1 MLDPYIIELDKP
13 SIAYQEDLSKH
24 RMKLGLY
31 DLYPRSENA
40 WIAPNATV
48 GKSIFTYNHILLSW

>member
-1 MLDPYIIELDKP
+1 MSVELDKP
-13 SIAYQEDLSKH
+13 KIAYVEELSKH
-24 RMKLGLY
+24 RFKLPLY

-48 GKSIFTYNHILLSW
+48 SKSIDKIYR

>member
-1 MLDPYIIELDKP
+1 MNKYIEVDKP
-13 SIAYQEDLSKH
+13 KIAYVEDQSKH
-24 RMKLGLY
+24 RMKLQLY

-48 GKSIFTYNHILLSW
+48 SK